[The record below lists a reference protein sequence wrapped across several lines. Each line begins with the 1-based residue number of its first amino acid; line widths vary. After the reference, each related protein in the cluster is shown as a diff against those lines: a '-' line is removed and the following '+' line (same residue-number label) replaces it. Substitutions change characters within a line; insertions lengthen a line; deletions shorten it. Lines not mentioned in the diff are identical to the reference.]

1 MILLVLDTSGVD
13 CSAALYDS
21 EADRLIAS
29 RTERLGKGHAERLP
43 GMVEEILAEAGMDL
57 GRVDRI
63 GVTVGPGSF
72 TGIRTGVAAARGFA
86 LALGIP
92 SVGVSTLAVL
102 ASHWT
107 AENGARPV
115 VAAIDAKRGEIYA
128 QVFEANGQPAG
139 EPQALDIEGF
149 RDLVARHGGVVTG
162 SAAGLLETPP
172 RAGDA
177 DAFPVLA
184 LARLAAAAPVG
195 EKPKP
200 LYLRAPDAKPQAGFA
215 LART

>member
-21 EADRLIAS
+21 AADRLLSS

-43 GMVEEILAEAGMDL
+43 GMVGEILAEAGL
-57 GRVDRI
+57 TLQQVQRI

-102 ASHWT
+102 AHQWRET
-107 AENGARPV
+107 GGARPV
-115 VAAIDAKRGEIYA
+115 VAAMDAKRGEIYA
-128 QVFEANGQPAG
+128 QPFDADGAPSSNPA
-139 EPQALDIEGF
+139 AIDLATL
-149 RDLVARHGGVVTG
+149 RALVAREGGVVTG
-162 SAAGLLETPP
+162 SAAGLLSDPAVATE
-172 RAGDA
+172 A
-177 DAFPVLA
+177 DSLSPLSI
-184 LARLAAAAPVG
+184 ARLAAAETPG

-215 LART
+215 LSRI

>member
-21 EADRLIAS
+21 AAGCLMAS

-43 GMVEEILAEAGMDL
+43 GMVEDILGEA
-57 GRVDRI
+57 RVTLQQVGLI

-86 LALGIP
+86 LALGVP
-92 SVGVSTLAVL
+92 AVGISTLAVL
-102 ASHWT
+102 AADWRD
-107 AENGARPV
+107 ENGANPV

-128 QVFEANGQPAG
+128 QAFGADGHPLG
-139 EPQALDIEGF
+139 EPQALDLDGF
-149 RDLVARHGGVVTG
+149 RDLVRQAGGAVTG
-162 SAAGLLETPP
+162 SAAGLLADPP
-172 RAGDA
+172 RAGDG
-177 DAFPVLA
+177 DAFPALA
-184 LARLAAAAPVG
+184 LARLSVAAPVG
-195 EKPKP
+195 DKPKP

-215 LART
+215 LSRT